1 MRPSC
6 TPLLLILGTALFSSS
21 GFAQNSPA
29 FPTLLQGTPVTLQ
42 LNETVNSA
50 TARMGQR
57 VAFEVTS
64 DVMSQDRVA
73 IPAGCSALGTVV
85 QVLHRGW
92 TNKLG
97 HGTSRLDVKIDAV
110 RLPSGQIVPL
120 AVSPDVEDNGRGTTS
135 DSIATSLEPSPVT
148 PRLLSVH
155 RKDVLIPEGTILR
168 AYVRRDTAVVQ
179 QTASVSN

>member
-1 MRPSC
+1 MRVSS
-6 TPLLLILGTALFSSS
+6 PLLVILGTALLSPS
-21 GFAQNSPA
+21 GFAQKSPG
-29 FPTLLQGTPVTLQ
+29 FPTLRQGTPVTLQ

-64 DVMSQDRVA
+64 DVMLQDRVA
-73 IPAGCSALGTVV
+73 IPAGSSALGTVV

-92 TNKLG
+92 TSKLG
-97 HGTSRLDVKIDAV
+97 HGTSRMDVKIDAV

-120 AVSPDVEDNGRGTTS
+120 AVSPDIEDNGRGTNN

-148 PRLLSVH
+148 PRLVSLH
-155 RKDVLIPEGTILR
+155 RREVLIPEGTVLR
-168 AYVRRDTAVVQ
+168 AYVRQDTVVVQ
-179 QTASVSN
+179 QRASVSN